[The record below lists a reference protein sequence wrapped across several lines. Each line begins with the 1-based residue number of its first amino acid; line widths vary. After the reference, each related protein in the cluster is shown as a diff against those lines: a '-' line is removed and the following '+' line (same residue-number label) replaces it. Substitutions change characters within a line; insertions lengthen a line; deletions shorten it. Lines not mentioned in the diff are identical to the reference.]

1 VYWVLFNPIKK
12 LMLLTILTIVAV
24 VALMIFF
31 NALYVAAEFATVSSR
46 RTRISQMAGQG
57 NRMALLLLPIMQ
69 DSHKLDRYI
78 ATCQIGITISSL
90 VVGAYGQSVIA
101 QLLVA
106 PLARLLTLLEPALA
120 SLGLESSASWAEP
133 AATSIAITLVLAGIT
148 ILQVIMGE
156 LFPKSVAIQYPESVA
171 LAVAVPMRITQF
183 IITYTGLIA
192 LFNGSGNLILKAL
205 GRPLKE
211 KNDHAYSPEEIELLV
226 TESHD
231 QDLLSDEERRLLRNT
246 FRLRDLTAKQVM
258 LHRTKLIAAPLN
270 SKVADVMQTA
280 LDAGLSR
287 IPIYKE
293 TIDDITGFVHIK
305 DLFSLYNQQSEDVAS
320 ILREVVFVP
329 ETIPVSDL
337 WKRLNSRRKYLAIV
351 FDEYGGTVGL
361 ITFEDLIEEIFGE
374 LQDEFDNEM
383 ALIAKDKEGRIYLRA
398 DLLVADV
405 NEYLELELP
414 EDNADTL
421 GGLVFSELGRPPRV
435 GDTVAFGDITIRVE
449 AMSDPG
455 VSEVS
460 LKLPPTE
467 SDDDPFIEWE
477 VADHD

>member
-1 VYWVLFNPIKK
+1 MF
-12 LMLLTILTIVAV
+12 LTILSIVAV
-24 VALMIFF
+24 VAIMILF

-46 RTRISQMAGQG
+46 RTRVSQLAGQG
-57 NRMALLLLPIMQ
+57 NRMAQLLLPIMQ
-69 DSHKLDRYI
+69 DSKKLDTYV

-101 QLLVA
+101 QHLVG
-106 PLARLLTLLEPALA
+106 PFTSMLTALEPV
-120 SLGLESSASWAEP
+120 LGSIGIESTVGWAEP
-133 AATSIAITLVLAGIT
+133 AATSISVTLVLIAIT

-156 LFPKSVAIQYPESVA
+156 LFPKSVAIQYPETVA
-171 LAVAVPMRITQF
+171 LAVTVPMRITQL

-192 LFNGSGNLILKAL
+192 LFNGSGNFILRL
-205 GRPLKE
+205 MGRPLKE
-211 KNDHAYSPEEIELLV
+211 KSGHAHSAEEIELLV
-226 TESHD
+226 TESHE

-258 LHRTKLIAAPLN
+258 LHRTKLIAAPMSSSVSELMQIALN
-270 SKVADVMQTA
+270 
-280 LDAGLSR
+280 AGFSR

-293 TIDDITGFVHIK
+293 SIDDINGFVHVK
-305 DLFSLYNQQSEDVAS
+305 DLFRLYNQQSEDVAS

-374 LQDEFDNEM
+374 LQDEFDNET
-383 ALIAKDKEGRIYLRA
+383 ALIAKDKDGRIYLRA

-405 NEYLELELP
+405 NEYLELHLP
-414 EDNADTL
+414 EENADTL
-421 GGLVFSELGRPPRV
+421 GGLVFSELGRPPAV

-460 LKLPPTE
+460 LKLPPTQAAE
-467 SDDDPFIEWE
+467 DPFIEWE